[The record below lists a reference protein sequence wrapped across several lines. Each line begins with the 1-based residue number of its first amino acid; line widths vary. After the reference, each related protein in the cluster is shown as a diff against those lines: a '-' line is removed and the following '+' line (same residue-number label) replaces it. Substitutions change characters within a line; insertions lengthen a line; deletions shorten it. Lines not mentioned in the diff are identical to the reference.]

1 MPILAIFT
9 GKNIKKSDYENLRKE
24 VDWERQKPKGM
35 LIHAAGSDDVGN
47 IHVADVW
54 ETREALDDF
63 FNKRLL
69 PAMKKLN
76 ITQPNGEFYTLHN
89 ANVHPGADRFKLAA

>member
-1 MPILAIFT
+1 VAILAIFT
-9 GKNIKKSDYENLRKE
+9 QKNIKKSDYENIRKE
-24 VDWERQKPKGM
+24 VDWEHQKPKGM
-35 LIHAAGSDDVGN
+35 LIHTVGFDDAGN
-47 IHVADVW
+47 IRVADVW
-54 ETREALDDF
+54 ETREALDDY

-76 ITQPNGEFYTLHN
+76 IPPPTGEFYTLHN